1 MGGAGRGYKLGLLG
15 WLSSGE
21 LRHSS
26 ETDGLHVPLH
36 VLLDGSS
43 RTVLSGYMSK
53 AAEGSWF

>member
-1 MGGAGRGYKLGLLG
+1 MGDAGRGYKLGLLG

-26 ETDGLHVPLH
+26 ETDSLHVSLR

-43 RTVLSGYMSK
+43 RTVFSGYMSK
-53 AAEGSWF
+53 AAEGS

>member
-1 MGGAGRGYKLGLLG
+1 VGDAGRGYKLGLLG

-26 ETDGLHVPLH
+26 ETDSLHVSLR

-43 RTVLSGYMSK
+43 RTVFSGYMSK
-53 AAEGSWF
+53 AAEGS